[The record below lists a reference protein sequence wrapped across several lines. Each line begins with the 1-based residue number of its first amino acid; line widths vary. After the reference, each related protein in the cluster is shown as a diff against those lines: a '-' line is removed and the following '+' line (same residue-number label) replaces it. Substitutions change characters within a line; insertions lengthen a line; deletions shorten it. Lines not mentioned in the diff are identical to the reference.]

1 MSDTAIRR
9 QTIGPWTALAAFVL
23 VWILV
28 TALGPA
34 VRAVLAPFFPIAT
47 QQGIVGFRIA
57 TGLPFSWIALGGT
70 LAILRLR
77 GQGLADIG
85 WRRPATMWAW
95 LMVVVVVGFLIWSSF
110 RRAGCQGLCF
120 IDPHAWLTDWSPFRL
135 AASVSIGITAG
146 VCEEI
151 CFRGFVM
158 TQARDGRAPAAVQV
172 LLAGVT
178 FGVAHVALA
187 GISGHF
193 DAAAAI
199 GIVGS
204 TTVFGLLFGIAYLLG
219 RRSLTPLILAHC
231 VFAFTTE
238 PWTLLWGL
246 AKTMQAAH

>member
-1 MSDTAIRR
+1 
-9 QTIGPWTALAAFVL
+9 LAAFV
-23 VWILV
+23 VMWIAMA
-28 TALGPA
+28 ALGPFFRSA
-34 VRAVLAPFFPIAT
+34 LAPFVHIAT
-47 QQGIVGFRIA
+47 PRDIVGFRIV

-70 LAILRLR
+70 IAILRLC

-85 WRRPATMWAW
+85 WRRPSTVWSW
-95 LMVVVVVGFLIWSSF
+95 LAAFAVAAFLIFSSF

-120 IDPHAWLTDWSPFRL
+120 IDPHVWLTDWSPFRL
-135 AASVSIGITAG
+135 ASSIAIGITAG
-146 VCEEI
+146 ICEEM

-158 TQARDGRAPAAVQV
+158 TEARDGGAPAAVQV
-172 LLAGVT
+172 LLAGLT
-178 FGVAHVALA
+178 FGIAHMALA

-193 DAAAAI
+193 DVAAAI

-204 TTVFGLLFGIAYLLG
+204 TTVFGLLFGVAYLLG
-219 RRSLTPLILAHC
+219 RRSLTPLILAHG